1 MNKGKKLLILLLSIC
16 LLVPAYS
23 ERVWAASA
31 SVKVTSASGKVG
43 STVSVTCTASASGAS
58 IGGADVVLVY
68 DASKLSLTGCTS
80 GASGGSGSVY
90 ASLYAAS
97 DGQKSLSFTM
107 SFKILKEGKHNV
119 SVSSASV
126 FDFDANDLTAS
137 KSGGAITGKAET
149 TPTQPDKPTQP
160 EQPTTP
166 DKPEEPTQ
174 PKDKNSKLKSLQV
187 YPGTLSPAFQA
198 NTTSYTVTVPKDT
211 KSVTI
216 SAAAQSSK
224 AKFYTSGGK
233 DLKPGP
239 NSAKVVVTAEDG
251 STTVYNLKIMCGELE
266 TITIDGKSYTIEE
279 GFADKDIPKGFAR
292 EKLTYKEQQYE
303 GLSHQ
308 KGDLKLLCLK
318 NSSEGKSFYIYKTQE
333 QSFYNFVFMEFA
345 EGKSIIPIPLGTTET
360 FAGVEEVPITLQNKT
375 INSWKVD
382 EEFRV
387 FRAMNQDG
395 EEVFYRY
402 DSVDGTVQ
410 RHADLVIEAEPI
422 PEEVPETEQPQN
434 NPLAG
439 YEWYVIM
446 GLAGVCVLL
455 LIILIVVLASRN
467 HKHTARRKKIKK
479 KLKSQKN
486 NE

>member
-31 SVKVTSASGKVG
+31 SVKVSSASGKVG
-43 STVSVTCTASASGAS
+43 SKVSVTCTASVSGTS

-68 DASKLSLTGCTS
+68 DASKLSLISCSS

-90 ASLYAAS
+90 ASLYATS

-149 TPTQPDKPTQP
+149 TPTQPEKPTQP

-166 DKPEEPTQ
+166 NEPDEPTQ
-174 PKDKNSKLKSLQV
+174 PKDKNNKLKSLQV

-198 NTTSYTVTVPKDT
+198 NTTSYTVNVPKDT

-216 SAAAQSSK
+216 SAAAQSAK

-266 TITIDGKSYTIEE
+266 TITIDGKTYSIEE

-318 NSSEGKSFYIYKTQE
+318 NSSEGKTFFIYKTQE
-333 QSFYNFVFMEFA
+333 QSFYNFVFMEFV

-422 PEEVPETEQPQN
+422 PEEVPETALPKK

-439 YEWYVIM
+439 YEWYIIM
-446 GLAGVCVLL
+446 GLAGGCLLL

-479 KLKSQKN
+479 KLESQKN